1 MFTGETVGVRLN
13 TDLELVYDITF
24 DESNWSSTCT
34 IGTDCATANTYDT
47 VATYASVIT
56 FKILFSINKLYIFH
70 HLLLGC

>member
-34 IGTDCATANTYDT
+34 IGTDCATANTYGT
-47 VATYASVIT
+47 VATYANVIT
-56 FKILFSINKLYIFH
+56 
-70 HLLLGC
+70 